1 MSIKTGEPSLCS
13 AMYSAAGVDQESLS
27 GAQIDQNIF
36 ITNPNT

>member
-27 GAQIDQNIF
+27 GAQMDKKHV
-36 ITNPNT
+36 